1 MNLAD
6 IHLPEWHGQM
16 DKIGGEHMLFLTN
29 CYLFTSHEE
38 LRGLLLKGLSM
49 DSAVGTKNDTKVKE
63 GNHDCDSVES
73 DLGINFMI
81 SFLHFL
87 PTFIFKW
94 EGVSNTRDSVWLSFQ
109 THRSSSKILHYGSYF
124 QLPSPYLEMWLNT
137 VFCVWYI
144 TCRSV

>member
-1 MNLAD
+1 
-6 IHLPEWHGQM
+6 
-16 DKIGGEHMLFLTN
+16 MLTYIYQSGMGRWTKLEGNICCFWQIV
-29 CYLFTSHEE
+29 YLFTSHEE
-38 LRGLLLKGLSM
+38 LRGSLLKGLSM

-124 QLPSPYLEMWLNT
+124 QLPSSCLEMWLNT